1 MTKQVLQFKSVIN
14 SACLLLAMFDSL
26 VKASLPHVLAVPT
39 IRNAA
44 VYTTIMQ
51 TMCSVSANNL

>member
-1 MTKQVLQFKSVIN
+1 
-14 SACLLLAMFDSL
+14 MFDSL
-26 VKASLPHVLAVPT
+26 VKASLPYVLAVPT

-44 VYTTIMQ
+44 ADTTIMQ